1 VGRACSTNGEKRNAS
16 RVFVG
21 KPEGKRS
28 LRRRRRRWEG
38 NIKILELGGMDWFLL
53 AENRDR

>member
-1 VGRACSTNGEKRNAS
+1 MNENEVGRRVGHAEEREAS

-28 LRRRRRRWEG
+28 L
-38 NIKILELGGMDWFLL
+38 GGS
-53 AENRDR
+53 RHR